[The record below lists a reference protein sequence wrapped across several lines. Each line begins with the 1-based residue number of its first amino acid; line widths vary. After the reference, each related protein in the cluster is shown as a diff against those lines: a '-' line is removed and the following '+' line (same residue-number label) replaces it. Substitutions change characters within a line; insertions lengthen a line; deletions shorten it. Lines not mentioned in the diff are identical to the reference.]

1 MHGIIHAELKKY
13 VETNHGPEAWR
24 AILDKAGLGNKIY
37 MAVST
42 YEDAEAVAIVRAAS
56 ALTGVPPLE
65 ILEDFGL
72 FIAPD
77 LLGMY
82 KSLIDPSWKTAD
94 LFVNVEDTIHTVVR
108 MKNPGATPPNL
119 KFKRVGPNE
128 LHFHYDSPR
137 QMSSVAKGIMKGVAD
152 HYGEKLDIKE
162 RKNEDGSIDMRIL
175 VSPK

>member
-13 VETNHGPEAWR
+13 VETNHGPKAWR
-24 AILDKAGLGNKIY
+24 AVLDKAGLGNKIY
-37 MAVST
+37 MAVGT
-42 YEDAEAVAIVRAAS
+42 YEDAEAVAIVKAAS

-65 ILEDFGL
+65 ILEDFGE

-77 LLGMY
+77 LLSMY

-94 LFVNVEDTIHTVVR
+94 LFTHVEDTIHTVVR
-108 MKNPGATPPNL
+108 MKNPGATPPQL

-137 QMSSVAKGIMKGVAD
+137 QMSSVAKGIMKGVAK
-152 HYGEKLDIKE
+152 HYGETLSIQE
-162 RKNEDGSIDMRIL
+162 RKNADGSIDMRIL
-175 VSPK
+175 VS

>member
-13 VETNHGPEAWR
+13 VETKHSPDAWR
-24 AILDKAGLGNKIY
+24 AVLDNAGLGGKVY
-37 MAVST
+37 VATST
-42 YEDAEAVAIVRAAS
+42 YEDAEAGAIVKAAS

-65 ILEDFGL
+65 ILEDFGE

-82 KSLIDPSWKTAD
+82 KSLIDPSWKTAEMLVNTED
-94 LFVNVEDTIHTVVR
+94 LIHKVVR
-108 MKNPGATPPNL
+108 MKNPGATPPQL

-137 QMSSVAKGIMKGVAD
+137 QMSAVAKGIMKGVAK
-152 HYGEKLDIKE
+152 HYGESLSIQE
-162 RKNEDGSIDMRIL
+162 RKNADGSVDMRIL
-175 VSPK
+175 VD

>member
-1 MHGIIHAELKKY
+1 MLFIIPPSLKQLFPAVAELLPIS
-13 VETNHGPEAWR
+13 V
-24 AILDKAGLGNKIY
+24 
-37 MAVST
+37 
-42 YEDAEAVAIVRAAS
+42 
-56 ALTGVPPLE
+56 
-65 ILEDFGL
+65 LEDFGL

-108 MKNPGATPPNL
+108 MKNPGATPPML

-152 HYGEKLDIKE
+152 HYNEKLDIKE
-162 RKNEDGSIDMRIL
+162 RKNADGSIDMRIL

>member
-13 VETNHGPEAWR
+13 VETKYNAEAWR
-24 AILDKAGLGNKIY
+24 AVLNEAGLGNKIY

-42 YEDAEAVAIVRAAS
+42 YEDAEAVAIVKAAS
-56 ALTGVPPLE
+56 KLTGVPPLE
-65 ILEDFGL
+65 ILEDFGE

-77 LLGMY
+77 LLDMY

-94 LFVNVEDTIHTVVR
+94 LFTNVEDTIHTVVR
-108 MKNPGATPPNL
+108 MKNPGATPPQL

-137 QMSSVAKGIMKGVAD
+137 QMSSVAKGIMKGVAK
-152 HYGEKLDIKE
+152 HYGETLSIQE
-162 RKNEDGSIDMRIL
+162 RKNADGSIDMRIL
-175 VSPK
+175 VS